1 MTRGAV
7 RPLMGVVAAMG
18 VLSLALGSVAG
29 PTPLVSFVGVAEAS
43 GEGAQVPARPGAYV
57 PPRTP
62 DGQPDIQ
69 GMWLPGGLGLPM
81 ERASGGEKPPA
92 ADEYAEAGR
101 GGAGRAGGAPETGGG
116 GRGGG
121 AGQKPTMVVDPADGK
136 VPLQPWAVARR
147 AEIIAN
153 QDKIEFLDPRV
164 RCLPPGIPRVNL
176 PITFNTYQI
185 QQIPG
190 HVVFV
195 YEWSHHY
202 RVIPLDGRPH
212 IDPKIR
218 LWMGDPRG
226 RWEGNTLVVDS
237 TNFTDR
243 TWALGHGAPPV
254 GVPASALTGGQGVF
268 HSEALHVVER
278 FTPVDANT
286 IAYEVTIEDPK
297 VFTRPFK
304 VAWNAFLRAPKEHQ
318 LYEYACFE
326 GDTDTVLRMTGFDI
340 DPTINVGR

>member
-1 MTRGAV
+1 M
-7 RPLMGVVAAMG
+7 RPLMGVIAAIG
-18 VLSLALGSVAG
+18 VVSLALGSAAG
-29 PTPLVSFVGVAEAS
+29 QTPA
-43 GEGAQVPARPGAYV
+43 ARPGAYV

-69 GMWLPGGLGLPM
+69 GMWLPGGLGFPM
-81 ERASGGEKPPA
+81 ERASGSGQQA

-101 GGAGRAGGAPETGGG
+101 GGGGRGTGAPEAGRGGG

-121 AGQKPTMVVDPADGK
+121 AGQKPTMIVDPADGK
-136 VPLQPWAVARR
+136 VPFQPWALARR

-153 QDKIEFLDPRV
+153 QDKIELLDPRV

-190 HVVFV
+190 HVVFL
-195 YEWSHHY
+195 YEWGHHY

-212 IDPKIR
+212 ADPKIR

-268 HSEALHVVER
+268 HSEALHIVER

-286 IAYEVTIEDPK
+286 IAYEITIEDPK

-340 DPTINVGR
+340 DPAINVGR